1 MGKQNA
7 TVNTDHKWLNLP
19 DETMQ
24 VYNCFDTL
32 ATVRAAKGLRQTL
45 TETGQLHY
53 FESRVWPLVEPI
65 LAMQRRGIPVC
76 RDTLNAYRE
85 SVRLELAETVTS
97 VERLIPNGAR
107 FNLNSPPQR
116 ASLLYDTCGLK
127 VPPPT
132 RDRPARSTNQAA
144 MTWIIQH
151 LRKRDEPFRGVLE
164 GLFHRSRLNT
174 ILSRYLDFA
183 IRDDRVF
190 PRIKLTGAETGRL
203 AYADPAIQQYPE
215 EVRVIFKTKPGNV
228 LLGAD
233 YSQIEARILAILSQD
248 RASIEVFE
256 AGGDV
261 HAANARDLF
270 GLTPVQWSDLSPKL
284 VKEYRNFAKAFLYGI
299 SYGGNP
305 ETLKTKLFCPCP
317 RCVAK
322 VPPTATLGKDEVVRA
337 SQRWFHIHAPVPRWR
352 DALVESVRYSKTYTN
367 PMGRKRYFCAPY
379 PEYLRELYNC
389 PMQSTAAEI
398 INDATIRLH
407 KLNAPLI
414 LQHHDALVL
423 EVPEA
428 EVQFWGRVLKA
439 EMERSVPELGDAV
452 FPVDLT
458 WGSSW
463 GSLKSLDLVD
473 AERNPSGNR
482 A

>member
-1 MGKQNA
+1 MNHHA
-7 TVNTDHKWLNLP
+7 ITTTEHKWLNLP
-19 DETMQ
+19 DETVQ

-32 ATVRAAKGLRQTL
+32 ATVRTAKGLRQTL
-45 TETGQLHY
+45 TETGQLTY
-53 FESRVWPLVEPI
+53 FETRVWPLVEPI
-65 LAMQRRGIPVC
+65 LAMQRRGIPVD
-76 RDTLNAYRE
+76 REVLNQYRE
-85 SVRLELAETVTS
+85 SVRIELGETVVA
-97 VERLIPNGAR
+97 VERLIPNGAK

-116 ASLLYDTCGLK
+116 AALLYDTLGLK
-127 VPPPT
+127 VPPAT

-144 MTWIIQH
+144 MAWILQH
-151 LRKRDEPFRGVLE
+151 MRKRDEPYRGVLE

-174 ILSRYLDFA
+174 ILSRYLDFHIA
-183 IRDDRVF
+183 DDRVY

-215 EVRVIFKTKPGNV
+215 EVRVIFKTKPGMA

-233 YSQIEARILAILSQD
+233 YSQIEARILAQLSQD
-248 RASIEVFE
+248 RASLEVFSS
-256 AGGDV
+256 GGDV

-270 GLTPVQWSDLSPKL
+270 GLSPVQWSDLSPKL

-317 RCVAK
+317 KCVAK
-322 VPPTATLGKDEVVRA
+322 VPPTATLGKEEIVKA

-398 INDATIRLH
+398 INAATIRLH
-407 KLNAPLI
+407 NLNAPLI

-423 EVPEA
+423 EVPET
-428 EVQFWGRVLKA
+428 EVQYWGRVLKT
-439 EMERSVPELGDAV
+439 EMERPVPELGDAV

-458 WGSSW
+458 VGNAWGRLTSLNLKPSRNESNGSS
-463 GSLKSLDLVD
+463 
-473 AERNPSGNR
+473 
-482 A
+482 